1 MAFDEGLAQRIRESR
16 GEGLDEKKMFGGLAF
31 LDRGN
36 MVFGVMGDVL
46 MVRVG
51 AESHESAI
59 SQPHAREM
67 DFTRRPMRGMIYV
80 DPPGIEHNG
89 DLQAWL
95 GKGRGFTPTLPAKQ
109 ARLKGLKQ

>member
-31 LDRGN
+31 FDRSN
-36 MVFGVMGDVL
+36 RVFGVMGDVL
-46 MVRVG
+46 MVRIG

-67 DFTRRPMRGMIYV
+67 DFTGRPMRGMIYV
-80 DPPGIEHNG
+80 DPPGIEDDG

-95 GKGRGFTPTLPAKQ
+95 EKGLGFTSTLTAK
-109 ARLKGLKQ
+109 